1 MMTTAMAGIT
11 TVIMAVITTMT
22 GVGMIATMTGA
33 TGVAII
39 VTTMTTSNQR
49 KKGRSARERPL
60 ALKMSVRPDAG
71 SRRH

>member
-22 GVGMIATMTGA
+22 GVGMVATTTGA

-39 VTTMTTSNQR
+39 AAITTTSNGQ
-49 KKGRSARERPL
+49 KGAFPHGNT
-60 ALKMSVRPDAG
+60 PW
-71 SRRH
+71 H